1 MTCQTHAYLAT
12 VLVQAIQSVWG
23 VRLSRKRLVYGSVK
37 PDLTSLFLRH
47 PHFWNYS
54 RAFLFRKIAKL
65 AGMRFDRY
73 EKNKKFSE
81 ALGVVLHYVAD
92 FFTAA
97 HNVKPNRLREHLAY
111 EDALHAEFAR
121 IVDGASLRDAI
132 RFVREARSPDALA
145 DGPTAIARTLIA
157 LHASY
162 RPSLADPAR
171 DVREIL
177 VACLTVTAGVMD
189 AVVKGAGVRDAT
201 AFAFS
206 AAN

>member
-23 VRLSRKRLVYGSVK
+23 VRLSRKRLVYGSIK
-37 PDLTSLFLRH
+37 PDVTSLFLRH
-47 PHFWNYS
+47 PHFWRYS
-54 RAFLFRKIAKL
+54 RDFLFRKVARL
-65 AGMRFDRY
+65 ARMRFDRY

-111 EDALHAEFAR
+111 EERLHAAFAR
-121 IVDGASLRDAI
+121 MADVATVRDAI
-132 RFVREARSPDALA
+132 RFVREGRPRV
-145 DGPTAIARTLIA
+145 GTANPSLSVAETLIS
-157 LHASY
+157 LHSSY
-162 RPSLADPAR
+162 SPSLEDVER

-177 VACLTVTAGVMD
+177 IACLTVTAVVMD
-189 AVVKGAGVRDAT
+189 SVAGIKE
-201 AFAFS
+201 FAFT
-206 AAN
+206 AAIEYTC